1 MLPPPRPGLTLEHV
15 AKVAGVSRA
24 TVSRVIN
31 DVPTVDPHLRR
42 IVQDAIDATGYVP
55 NPAARSLVTRRTGS
69 IALIVSEPADR
80 HAPGMFFDRIF
91 TDPFFGRVMSGA
103 LSVLHRAGMQLV
115 LAPAEDREA
124 RQQLVSYLRQGN
136 VDGVLHISG
145 EVDDPLP
152 DVLATYRI
160 PAVLHSRPSR
170 PVPISY
176 VHLDQEAGGRLA
188 AEHLWARGCRRPA
201 TITGPPDIRVTR
213 ERLAGFCEA
222 LAARGLD
229 DVRTVEGGFT
239 RESGEDGMVRLL
251 EEHPDIDG
259 VFVANDL
266 MAEGALPVL
275 RESGRRVPD
284 DVAVVGFDDSSA
296 ALACRPRLTTVREPV
311 EDMAGEMA
319 RMLLR
324 QIESPQAA
332 PQSVQYTPT
341 LVVRDS
347 A

>member
-1 MLPPPRPGLTLEHV
+1 MPPPRPGLTLEHV

-31 DVPTVDPHLRR
+31 DIPTVGPDLRR

-55 NPAARSLVTRRTGS
+55 NRAARSLVTRRTGS
-69 IALIVSEPADR
+69 VALIVSEPADR
-80 HAPGMFFDRIF
+80 HSPEKFFDRIF

-103 LSVLHRAGMQLV
+103 LPVLHRAGIQLV
-115 LAPAEDREA
+115 LAPAEDRAA
-124 RQQLVSYLRQGN
+124 RQQLVNYLRQGH

-152 DVLATYRI
+152 DVLAGYGI
-160 PAVLHSRPSR
+160 PSVLHSRPSH
-170 PVPISY
+170 PVAISY

-188 AEHLWARGCRRPA
+188 ADHLWARGCRHLA
-201 TITGPPDIRVTR
+201 TITGPPDMRVSR

-222 LAARGLD
+222 LAARGIV
-229 DVRTVEGGFT
+229 DVATVEGGFT
-239 RESGEDGMVRLL
+239 RESGEDAMGRLL

-259 VFVANDL
+259 LFVASDL

-275 RESGRRVPD
+275 RESGRRVPG

-324 QIESPQAA
+324 QIESPGAA
-332 PQSVQYTPT
+332 PQSVPFMPT
-341 LVVRDS
+341 LVVRES